1 MHACK
6 AAVLVICFL
15 VLWIHGEC
23 AAGSMSDCPTWTYPT
38 RNNECVCGSHFGYI
52 LVCITDMLVT
62 TLNVDFYCV
71 FFSEEFDTTLIA
83 SCPYGSRGILPR
95 NVSELSIYC
104 QHLHRKG
111 ELCGECEDNY
121 TLPVYSYY
129 LGCVKCED
137 YKYGWVKFI
146 AAAFLPLTLFYF
158 IVIVFRIS
166 ATSPTLNGYILVSQI
181 VATPTMMQLLYT
193 FEKQKMGSK
202 VAQEFFK
209 VGIAVYSVWNLDFFR
224 SFYEH
229 LCLYPNITYQ
239 QVLILDYAVAV
250 YPLLLILITYILVKL
265 HDNFAI
271 VVWLWRPFH
280 KCLVLFRKQ
289 WNIRSYLINALTT
302 FIVLS
307 YVKILNVSFQ
317 FLTFSQAYNM
327 THVAVNKAY
336 WYYDGSVDLASKDY
350 IPYLIL
356 AVLMLV
362 IFNIVPLVLL
372 FLYPFKCFQICLN
385 KFTCTNI
392 QLTLQIFMD
401 TFHGCYK
408 HNMRH
413 FAALYL
419 AVRVLNLLFLSV
431 FHYSLYFKMNQLI
444 FVITLALVAKYQPNK
459 CSRSN
464 RVDVVMLIAVI
475 CIYLFLDASIADTT
489 DDAFRPR
496 WLTNIVPFISVFIPP
511 SYAAYLAVV
520 QVLPPMSY
528 CHKLIKRSTII
539 VTKILKFKAK
549 EPSNG
554 SDEEEALLD
563 NKASIYN

>member
-1 MHACK
+1 M
-6 AAVLVICFL
+6 LVICLL
-15 VLWIHGEC
+15 VLWFHGEC
-23 AAGSMSDCPTWTYPT
+23 AVGSMSDCPTWTLPKG
-38 RNNECVCGSHFGYI
+38 NNECVCGNRFGYT
-52 LVCITDMLVT
+52 LVCTTKDMPVT

-71 FFSEEFDTTLIA
+71 FFSKEFDTTLIA
-83 SCPYGSRGILPR
+83 SCPYSSRGILPS
-95 NVSELSIYC
+95 NVSELNIC
-104 QHLHRKG
+104 CEHLHRIG

-181 VATPTMMQLLYT
+181 VATPTMMHLVYT
-193 FEKQKMGSK
+193 FKTHKMGSK
-202 VAQEFFK
+202 VAQEAFK
-209 VGIAVYSVWNLDFFR
+209 VVIAVYAIWNLDFFR
-224 SFYEH
+224 SFYKH

-317 FLTFSQAYNM
+317 LLTFSQAYNM
-327 THVAVNKAY
+327 THVRVSKAY

-372 FLYPFKCFQICLN
+372 ILYPFKCFQIYLN
-385 KFTCTNI
+385 KFTCTNF

-408 HNMRH
+408 DNMRH
-413 FAALYL
+413 FAALFL

-444 FVITLALVAKYQPNK
+444 FMVTLALVAKYQPYK
-459 CSRSN
+459 CSRRTC
-464 RVDVVMLIAVI
+464 RVDMVMLIALI
-475 CIYLFLDASIADTT
+475 CIHLFYATDITDTT
-489 DDAFRPR
+489 DNAFRPHCF
-496 WLTNIVPFISVFIPP
+496 TNIVPFISVFIPP
-511 SYAAYLAVV
+511 SYAVYLAVV

-528 CHKLIKRSTII
+528 CRKFIKRSKVI
-539 VTKILKFKAK
+539 VTKIFKFRAK

-554 SDEEEALLD
+554 SEEEEALLD